1 MSWWKFWEDEE
12 EESPDY
18 YAEGV
23 ALIGQG
29 EYLESLN
36 RFRLALREG
45 ARDEAAIHAQMG
57 VAYQKA
63 QLFDEAVKKYRE
75 ALELDAGHAGSHFGL
90 GFVLQKQGRH
100 EEAARHLEAF
110 LEAPGEEVP
119 ERQLEH
125 ARETLEVLRGGDE
138 GEEPSDE
145 S

>member
-1 MSWWKFWEDEE
+1 MSWWKFWEDEDE
-12 EESPDY
+12 EAPDY

-23 ALIGQG
+23 SLIRQG

-75 ALELDAGHAGSHFGL
+75 ALELDGDHAGSHFGL
-90 GFVLQKQGRH
+90 GFVLQKQGRD
-100 EEAARHLEAF
+100 EEAAGHLEAF
-110 LEAPGEEVP
+110 LAAPGDEVP
-119 ERQLEH
+119 ERQVEH
-125 ARETLEVLRGGDE
+125 ARETLEELRGGH
-138 GEEPSDE
+138 E
-145 S
+145 SQEATDDV